1 MFSAFSEARGGSLLR
16 FQGSRPWS
24 LGPKT
29 LTEVRM
35 SATMSGSFFDVEL
48 VPEGSYEV
56 GPPYTEEARSASN
69 QRPTRSQVMELM
81 AWTP

>member
-1 MFSAFSEARGGSLLR
+1 
-16 FQGSRPWS
+16 
-24 LGPKT
+24 
-29 LTEVRM
+29 M

-56 GPPYTEEARSASN
+56 GPPYTEEVRSASN